1 MHRQQRH
8 TATPSMPLRSWQDR
22 FLTLPCARLRPLR
35 TRFSRISWTSVTS
48 LALESQQQSI
58 PRPPSSLNNN
68 TIKAHAATRAD
79 IKQTPATTFC
89 GVGRWIKT
97 NGRPPI
103 SDLHICSLSMCRFPQ
118 QRSELWTECRGG
130 RHSQSLRA
138 YENRSISWR
147 WITIEF
153 LVVATLDQI
162 QLEVIFTK

>member
-22 FLTLPCARLRPLR
+22 FLTSPCAHSRPLR
-35 TRFSRISWTSVTS
+35 TIQADLVDELHLISPRVAT
-48 LALESQQQSI
+48 AEH

-118 QRSELWTECRGG
+118 RRSELWTECRGG
-130 RHSQSLRA
+130 QHSQSLQAIKIDRFP
-138 YENRSISWR
+138 EDESQLN
-147 WITIEF
+147 F
-153 LVVATLDQI
+153 LFL
-162 QLEVIFTK
+162 L